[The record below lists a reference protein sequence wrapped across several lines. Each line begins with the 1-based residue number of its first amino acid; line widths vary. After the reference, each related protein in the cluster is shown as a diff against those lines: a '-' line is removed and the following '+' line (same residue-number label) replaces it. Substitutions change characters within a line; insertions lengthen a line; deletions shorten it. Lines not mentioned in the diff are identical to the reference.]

1 MAITEREFDTYMK
14 SELKPGDTFQ
24 FECEMCGECCRKR
37 EEPIIITGV
46 DVFRI
51 AKALKI
57 ETGDVLAKY
66 TLCHIGYDSH
76 LPVIVL
82 KERLDGS
89 CSFLRKGK
97 CSIQQNKPAVC
108 ALYPLGRFYD
118 GQNRTFHYFVNPYTC
133 QSSHKTGKDWTLEE
147 WMELFDLKESEEMT
161 AEWNRMMFGLAVET
175 RKIKKEVVRN
185 KMLDVLLIALYLGYD
200 TNYPFVDQVRLH
212 MEKIKK
218 IFASEFHRK
227 IKFD

>member
-1 MAITEREFDTYMK
+1 
-14 SELKPGDTFQ
+14 
-24 FECEMCGECCRKR
+24 
-37 EEPIIITGV
+37 
-46 DVFRI
+46 
-51 AKALKI
+51 
-57 ETGDVLAKY
+57 
-66 TLCHIGYDSH
+66 
-76 LPVIVL
+76 
-82 KERLDGS
+82 
-89 CSFLRKGK
+89 
-97 CSIQQNKPAVC
+97 
-108 ALYPLGRFYD
+108 
-118 GQNRTFHYFVNPYTC
+118 
-133 QSSHKTGKDWTLEE
+133 
-147 WMELFDLKESEEMT
+147 MELFDLKESEEMT